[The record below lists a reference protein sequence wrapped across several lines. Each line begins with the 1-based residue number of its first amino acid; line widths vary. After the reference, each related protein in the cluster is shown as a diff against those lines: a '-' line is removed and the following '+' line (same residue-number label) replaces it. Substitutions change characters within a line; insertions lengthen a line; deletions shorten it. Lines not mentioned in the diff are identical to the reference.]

1 MYGWLRLL
9 HCLHWRLLGVRDD
22 VYGSLKQEGRFS
34 GLTYYQLI
42 DIISIDNTIC
52 MSGVVKIYLS
62 TISKKKEVKEFLQD
76 LGQFINRDDINID
89 HDFYLN
95 LKDDQ
100 RRDKKYTTSYTT
112 LALEYDNNDIVEVLK
127 TLTVEDYSETKID
140 TDDIHPPILY
150 VFGKKIDEKLV
161 YIKLKISRH
170 ILATSVV
177 QLGGFLINKNI
188 VYACSGNE
196 PVTASYHDF

>member
-1 MYGWLRLL
+1 M
-9 HCLHWRLLGVRDD
+9 
-22 VYGSLKQEGRFS
+22 
-34 GLTYYQLI
+34 
-42 DIISIDNTIC
+42 
-52 MSGVVKIYLS
+52 
-62 TISKKKEVKEFLQD
+62 
-76 LGQFINRDDINID
+76 
-89 HDFYLN
+89 
-95 LKDDQ
+95 
-100 RRDKKYTTSYTT
+100 
-112 LALEYDNNDIVEVLK
+112 ALEYDNNDIVEVLK

-161 YIKLKISRH
+161 YIRLKISRR

>member
-9 HCLHWRLLGVRDD
+9 HCLHWRLLGLRDD
-22 VYGSLKQEGRFS
+22 VSGSLKQEGRFS

-76 LGQFINRDDINID
+76 LGQFINRDDFNID

-95 LKDDQ
+95 LKDAQ

-161 YIKLKISRH
+161 YIKLKIRERNRRCIVCVSFHFAMRP
-170 ILATSVV
+170 IA
-177 QLGGFLINKNI
+177 FPYNKK
-188 VYACSGNE
+188 
-196 PVTASYHDF
+196 

>member
-1 MYGWLRLL
+1 
-9 HCLHWRLLGVRDD
+9 
-22 VYGSLKQEGRFS
+22 
-34 GLTYYQLI
+34 
-42 DIISIDNTIC
+42 

-76 LGQFINRDDINID
+76 LGQFINRDDFNID

-150 VFGKKIDEKLV
+150 VFERK
-161 YIKLKISRH
+161 
-170 ILATSVV
+170 
-177 QLGGFLINKNI
+177 
-188 VYACSGNE
+188 
-196 PVTASYHDF
+196 

>member
-1 MYGWLRLL
+1 
-9 HCLHWRLLGVRDD
+9 
-22 VYGSLKQEGRFS
+22 
-34 GLTYYQLI
+34 
-42 DIISIDNTIC
+42 
-52 MSGVVKIYLS
+52 MSGVVKIY
-62 TISKKKEVKEFLQD
+62 F
-76 LGQFINRDDINID
+76 NID

-161 YIKLKISRH
+161 YIKLKIRERNRRCIVCVSFHFAMRP
-170 ILATSVV
+170 IA
-177 QLGGFLINKNI
+177 FPYNKK
-188 VYACSGNE
+188 
-196 PVTASYHDF
+196 